1 MPAAMHDP
9 DRSLRCGMQPV
20 ADPGR
25 CADGDHLPDAIC
37 ATRRLLCTKDSGL
50 ITVAKR
56 RGVPAAWG
64 AGHAV

>member
-9 DRSLRCGMQPV
+9 DRSLGCDEQPV

-50 ITVAKR
+50 ITVAGR
-56 RGVPAAWG
+56 RGVPPASGAAI
-64 AGHAV
+64 AV